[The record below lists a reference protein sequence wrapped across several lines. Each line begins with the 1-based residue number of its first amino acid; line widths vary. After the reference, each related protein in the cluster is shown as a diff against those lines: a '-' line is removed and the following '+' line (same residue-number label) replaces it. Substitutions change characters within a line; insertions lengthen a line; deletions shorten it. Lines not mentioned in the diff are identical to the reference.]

1 MSFTDLFYSGTHRKN
16 LSHFASMATLAA
28 QDGVVTHKEEQLLR
42 IFARRLDIHETE
54 YAEVMKDPS
63 QYPIQAANS
72 ADHRLERML
81 DLFKMMLIDKHIAP
95 EELELIKRY
104 GIALGYTEERA
115 NAIIQRSIA
124 IFNGEI
130 TLEEYKYLLDG

>member
-1 MSFTDLFYSGTHRKN
+1 
-16 LSHFASMATLAA
+16 MATLAA
-28 QDGVVTHKEEQLLR
+28 QDGVITHKEEQLLK

-54 YAEVMKDPS
+54 YAEIMKDPS

-95 EELELIKRY
+95 EELELINRY
-104 GIALGYTEERA
+104 AIALGYTEERA

>member
-28 QDGVVTHKEEQLLR
+28 QDGVITHKEEQLLK

-54 YAEVMKDPS
+54 YAEIMKDPS

-95 EELELIKRY
+95 EELELINRY
-104 GIALGYTEERA
+104 AIALGYTEERA

>member
-42 IFARRLDIHETE
+42 IFARRLDIDETE